1 MRPKVCFDIEYPVE
15 AQAEARLKRKATANR
30 EATAAKKS
38 KPAKAKAS
46 KNDAPLNKHKQ
57 QKQPKYRSRRTTG
70 IMKIRKQRREQQ
82 MKEEEEESRK
92 RARKAGLGLD
102 NLEGTIVAAPKDGD
116 FFWEVAAVLGR
127 RIRRNRVE
135 YLIRWKGCSE
145 EDNTWEPAANL
156 CDSAME
162 EAVKYC
168 KAEKLK
174 AKKRAD
180 DEKKLFGDSSSEKKE
195 VTAETS
201 NEEKK
206 DNTSIVEANTS
217 TKDVA
222 DNSIT
227 KAAKSDIAI
236 DDNDCEDEEE
246 SLVVEDATLNW
257 TDADQVIFREV
268 KRINVNDP
276 GAAAIVKEDRIN
288 GTPVVLVGHV
298 GWANFAQRWL
308 TEKKAETKEAPSD
321 SHISTAE
328 LPHEKAKPSNGNVIN
343 LDLSTEK
350 YELDIPKMIKDIGDE
365 DVPVIKRN
373 YDEVK
378 PIHGTIPAAKFL
390 SECWPS
396 SESEAELQ
404 DSKKKGAKFYLHQ
417 WQFPLSDTAGGKLC
431 HQNNPLPNGIMG
443 EDLLKYWLDLPQC
456 KLDSPL
462 QYIFMGRTDTNS
474 RLHKDPGGLEISIA
488 PISGQ
493 KECVLVHR
501 DDSRCLYHLTA
512 SLDEIDLQRFPLL
525 SQARVYKTVIKPGE
539 ILLMPNGT
547 YHQCRNVTPC
557 LSYSRFHLDTVNL
570 LPFVMSLVNGDAPE
584 IEHRDVLWNLASAL
598 IKKVDEVVDLV
609 QDRVLAYRVVTDVVT
624 GDTRETVET
633 LLALRNFIREVARR
647 DEVNKAV
654 KGPGDKSKEELK
666 PELHDFGVLAADVDV
681 CLHDYRY
688 RESKEI
694 PKLKSR
700 KGKVLT
706 NTLSKGVRK
715 NCVGRDLN
723 KFMIDNKPVVVFNS
737 SLENNYMSL
746 RNADVEKHYPLANKH
761 KVGKALIG
769 KLTIGDMLACR
780 LEQKCVKAEVLEV
793 VPQMKAAYI
802 SFEDYPSVY
811 DEYQPFDLLR
821 LPAGDEITHNDIKP
835 GLVVL
840 DFSNTNEYRA
850 VVQSTIDGPMVRVKL
865 IVSQHTL
872 TRLVSPAMILGRYMG
887 RWGSSGKKGSSDDSD
902 GKKAA
907 PGGIVS
913 PSTTSDISDIAV
925 EEES

>member
-1 MRPKVCFDIEYPVE
+1 MRPTVCFDVEYAVE
-15 AQAEARLKRKATANR
+15 AEAEARLKRKATADR
-30 EATAAKKS
+30 EAMAAKKC
-38 KPAKAKAS
+38 KPAKVAKVS
-46 KNDAPLNKHKQ
+46 KDDTSLCNNKQ
-57 QKQPKYRSRRTTG
+57 QKQPKGRSRRTTG
-70 IMKIRKQRREQQ
+70 IMKIRKKRREQN
-82 MKEEEEESRK
+82 MKKEEEESRK
-92 RARKAGLGLD
+92 RARKASLGLD
-102 NLEGTIVAAPKDGD
+102 NLEGTIVAAPQEGD
-116 FFWEVAAVLGR
+116 FFWEVAAVIGR

-145 EDNTWEPAANL
+145 EENTWEPAANL

-162 EAVKYC
+162 EAMKYC
-168 KAEKLK
+168 KSEKLK
-174 AKKRAD
+174 AKKRAE
-180 DEKKLFGDSSSEKKE
+180 DEKRLFGEATEETSTEEKE
-195 VTAETS
+195 VNKAIE
-201 NEEKK
+201 
-206 DNTSIVEANTS
+206 VANAS
-217 TKDVA
+217 TKNDVI
-222 DNSIT
+222 DNNIT
-227 KAAKSDIAI
+227 NAAKC
-236 DDNDCEDEEE
+236 DDDGHEEE
-246 SLVVEDATLNW
+246 EGSLVVEDTTLNW

-276 GAAAIVKEDRIN
+276 GVAAIVKENRIN
-288 GTPVVLVGHV
+288 GIPVVLVGHV

-308 TEKKAETKEAPSD
+308 TEKKTEETEEANNSKN
-321 SHISTAE
+321 STAE
-328 LPHEKAKPSNGNVIN
+328 LSHEEAKPFNVNDLN

-350 YELDIPKMIKDIGDE
+350 YELDIAKMIKDIGDE

-396 SESEAELQ
+396 SVAEAELQ
-404 DSKKKGAKFYLHQ
+404 DNKKRAPKFYLHQ

-431 HQNNPLPNGIMG
+431 HQNNPLHGIMG

-462 QYIFMGRTDTNS
+462 QYIFMGTADTHS

-488 PISGQ
+488 PITGK

-501 DDSRCLYHLTA
+501 DDSHCLYHLTA
-512 SLDEIDLQRFPLL
+512 SLDAIDLQRFPLL

-547 YHQCRNVTPC
+547 YHQCRNLTPC
-557 LSYSRFHLDTVNL
+557 LSYSRFHLDAVNL
-570 LPFVMSLVNGDAPE
+570 FPFVMSLSNGDAPE
-584 IEHRDVLWNLASAL
+584 IEHRDVLWNVASAL

-609 QDRVLAYRVVTDVVT
+609 QDRVLAYRDVTDVVSS
-624 GDTRETVET
+624 DIRETVDT

-647 DEVNKAV
+647 DEIKKAV

-666 PELHDFGVLAADVDV
+666 PELHDFGVLADDIDMS
-681 CLHDYRY
+681 LHDYRY

-694 PKLKSR
+694 PKLKARR

-723 KFMIDNKPVVVFNS
+723 KFMIDNKPVVAFNS

-746 RNADVEKHYPLANKH
+746 RNADVEKHYPLANEH
-761 KVGKALIG
+761 KVGDALIRN
-769 KLTIGDMLACR
+769 LTIGDMLAVR

-811 DEYQPFDLLR
+811 DEYQPFDFLR
-821 LPAGDEITHNDIKP
+821 LPSREEIAHDDIKP

-840 DFSNTNEYRA
+840 GEC
-850 VVQSTIDGPMVRVKL
+850 
-865 IVSQHTL
+865 
-872 TRLVSPAMILGRYMG
+872 
-887 RWGSSGKKGSSDDSD
+887 
-902 GKKAA
+902 
-907 PGGIVS
+907 
-913 PSTTSDISDIAV
+913 
-925 EEES
+925 